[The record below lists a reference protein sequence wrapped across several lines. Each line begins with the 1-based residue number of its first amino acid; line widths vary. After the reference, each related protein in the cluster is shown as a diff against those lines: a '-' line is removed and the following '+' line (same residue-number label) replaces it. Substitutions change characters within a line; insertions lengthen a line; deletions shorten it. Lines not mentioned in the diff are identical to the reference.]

1 MGAALCG
8 QRSGA
13 QHLDDFAAR
22 TAAAWRRRSAA
33 ECSLSRSRV
42 ARHGFMYVTV
52 QTTLVCGAIPRVSFP
67 DCPALY
73 PVSAGFLLRQ
83 AETALAGAG
92 CLLMVNQLFAS
103 LSLGL
108 VALIVAAPLWY

>member
-1 MGAALCG
+1 
-8 QRSGA
+8 
-13 QHLDDFAAR
+13 
-22 TAAAWRRRSAA
+22 
-33 ECSLSRSRV
+33 
-42 ARHGFMYVTV
+42 
-52 QTTLVCGAIPRVSFP
+52 
-67 DCPALY
+67 
-73 PVSAGFLLRQ
+73 VSAGFLLRQ